1 MASLRLHFCFLLFC
15 ATNIV
20 LIPNGCLA
28 KICLPRQQNAFFV
41 FGDSLFDVGNNN
53 YINTSTDFQANYA
66 PYGENFFKFPSG
78 RFSDGRVIPDFI
90 SEYAKLPLIQ
100 PYLFPGN
107 QEYINGVNFASG
119 GSGALV
125 ETQQGQV
132 IDLKAQ
138 LSHFK
143 RVIKVLR
150 QKLEHEETKSLLA
163 RAVYLI
169 YVGPNDYFGSLTE
182 NSSVVASNSPE
193 NFVDMVIGNLTTV
206 VKEIHNQGGRKFGF
220 LTLGPLG
227 CAPVVKL
234 LVNGSGPCREEV
246 TAIVKLHNR
255 ALAVELQ
262 KLEKQLKGF
271 KYSLTNLYDIG
282 VEVMNDPSKY
292 GFREWDMA
300 CCGSGPY
307 RGYPNCG
314 GKSDVKHYELCENAN
329 EYFFFDYGH
338 PTERANELIAQFIWN
353 GNHTIT
359 GPHNLKALFQQ

>member
-1 MASLRLHFCFLLFC
+1 MESYKFYICFLLFC
-15 ATNIV
+15 GSNII

-28 KICLPRQQNAFFV
+28 EMCLQKLHDALFV

-53 YINTSTDFQANYA
+53 YINTSYDNQANYA
-66 PYGENFFKFPSG
+66 PYGENFFKYPSG

-90 SEYAKLPLIQ
+90 AEYAKLPLIQ

-107 QEYINGVNFASG
+107 QGYIKGVNFASG

-125 ETQQGQV
+125 ETQQGLV
-132 IDLKAQ
+132 IDLKTQ

-143 RVIKVLR
+143 RVIKFLR
-150 QKLEHEETKSLLA
+150 QKLEDEETKSLLA

-169 YVGPNDYFGSLTE
+169 NIGPNDYFGTLTG
-182 NSSVVASNSPE
+182 NSNVIASKSPE
-193 NFVDMVIGNLTTV
+193 NFVDMVIGNLTDV

-234 LVNGSGPCREEV
+234 LVNGSGPCREQV
-246 TAIVKLHNR
+246 TAIVKLHNT
-255 ALAVELQ
+255 ALAFELQ

-271 KYSLTNLYDIG
+271 KYSLTNLYDLG
-282 VEVMNDPSKY
+282 LEVMNDPSKY
-292 GFREWDMA
+292 GFREWGVA

-307 RGYPNCG
+307 RGYPSCG
-314 GKSDVKHYELCENAN
+314 GKSIMKDYELCENAN

-359 GPHNLKALFQQ
+359 GPHNLKSLFQQ